1 MDQVEDRIS
10 DLKLQVEEIENS
22 KNKKIKNTWK
32 NFMIWKEPNFQ
43 TIGRDEREK
52 SEVNALDHIFTK
64 IIEKYAEWRKYIL
77 KSMT

>member
-32 NFMIWKEPNFQ
+32 NFMIWKGPNFQ